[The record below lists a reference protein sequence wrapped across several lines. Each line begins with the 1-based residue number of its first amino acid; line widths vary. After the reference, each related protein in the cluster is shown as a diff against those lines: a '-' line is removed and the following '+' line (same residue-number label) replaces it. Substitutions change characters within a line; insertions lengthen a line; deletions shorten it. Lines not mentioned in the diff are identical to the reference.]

1 MYRSSLLTTVFA
13 AALLGACSNTDLI
26 KQTEQTTPTG
36 SDFAKSTYKEYLE
49 LGKSEE
55 AQGDRSSAKHYLT
68 KARLAASGKE
78 VGPDDPAL
86 RDIAGPEEAPIK
98 AGYAQLKTALESG
111 AGQRKPIEAA
121 KAQAMLDCWAEQS
134 EEGFQPDDIR
144 ACRTGFETA
153 LAALGERATS
163 AEKVPSGPYTVN
175 FKFNSVDLTDKSQA
189 EMDRILEKV
198 GADKSKPITVTAY
211 TDLAGD
217 QKYNEALSAKRA
229 AALKSKL
236 EAAGA
241 TSVIATG
248 KGATDPVV
256 QTQKASMPN
265 RRAVISFE

>member
-98 AGYAQLKTALESG
+98 AGYGKLKTALESG
-111 AGQRKPIEAA
+111 AGQRKPMEAA

-134 EEGFQPDDIR
+134 EEGVQPDDIR

-153 LAALGERATS
+153 LAALGEKATS
-163 AEKVPSGPYTVN
+163 AEKVPYIVN

-189 EMDRILEKV
+189 EMDRILEMV
-198 GADKSKPITVTAY
+198 SADKSKPITVTAY
-211 TDLAGD
+211 TDLAGN

-256 QTQKASMPN
+256 QTEKANMTN

>member
-1 MYRSSLLTTVFA
+1 MNRSSLLTTIFA
-13 AALLGACSNTDLI
+13 VALLGACSNADLM

-36 SDFAKSTYKEYLE
+36 SEFAKSTYKEYLQ

-55 AQGDRSSAKHYLT
+55 VQGDRSSAKHYLT

-98 AGYAQLKTALESG
+98 AGYEKLKAALGSG
-111 AGQRKPIEAA
+111 VAERKPSEAA
-121 KAQAMLDCWAEQS
+121 KAQAMLDCWAEQT
-134 EEGFQPDDIR
+134 EEGVQPNDIR

-153 LAALGERATS
+153 LAALGETATS
-163 AEKVPSGPYTVN
+163 AERVPYIVN
-175 FKFNSVDLTDKSQA
+175 FKFNSVELTDKSQA
-189 EMDRILEKV
+189 ELDRILERV
-198 GADKSKPITVTAY
+198 GADKPKSITVTAY

-217 QKYNEALSAKRA
+217 QKYNEALSEKRA

-241 TSVIATG
+241 TSVVAAG

-256 QTQKASMPN
+256 QTDKANMTN
-265 RRAVISFE
+265 RRAVIRFE